1 MPHAHPSGT
10 VAASGSQRFLAL
22 AASLQERAVLADQ
35 QGDTQARQALYR
47 EAVYLGIP
55 LSCLDPNAPGTTE
68 LPRG

>member
-1 MPHAHPSGT
+1 MPHVHPSGSI
-10 VAASGSQRFLAL
+10 AAPTSQRFLAL

-55 LSCLDPNAPGTTE
+55 LSCLDPNTPGTTD
-68 LPRG
+68 LPPG